1 MPKAGRKKFSEWK
14 EAVNHYRNNPFSQE
28 KQANYNN
35 LFNLNKNSIN
45 MADTSMQKIADKTS
59 DNYYT
64 SAVQKLSDSYAKDYY
79 AGLKGMHNEKPEKRE
94 VDYSKLYQTS
104 DETGHSLILSAHPN
118 QVVVSDAISTGG
130 RVENLLEQ
138 HEVSEGVAFSMP
150 TGNFTG
156 RYAYVV
162 NSLIKI
168 ATEADKK
175 GLTKVSDTIDN
186 VLAEFVK
193 SN

>member
-1 MPKAGRKKFSEWK
+1 
-14 EAVNHYRNNPFSQE
+14 
-28 KQANYNN
+28 
-35 LFNLNKNSIN
+35 
-45 MADTSMQKIADKTS
+45 MQKIADKTS

-94 VDYSKLYQTS
+94 ADYSKLYQT
-104 DETGHSLILSAHPN
+104 DKETGHDLILSAHPKSI
-118 QVVVSDAISTGG
+118 VLSDAMGNGG
-130 RVENLLEQ
+130 LVENLLEQ
-138 HEVSEGVAFSMP
+138 HEAGEGVAFSMP

-156 RYAYVV
+156 RYAYIV

-168 ATEADKK
+168 STEADKK
-175 GLTKVSDTIDN
+175 GLIKVSDTIDN

-193 SN
+193 NSN